1 MSALDVAEP
10 VVDEEIG
17 IEVRIISRQRQ
28 VLARLLEHRPAM
40 AGLAMLAIVILLALL
55 APLIARYH
63 PNAVDVGIIN
73 QNPTPAH
80 WFGTDYL
87 GRDTW
92 ARLLYGARVSLP
104 AGLGAVLI
112 ACCLGV
118 PMGVTAGYGRKLV
131 DDLVMRPVDMLL
143 AFPGIL
149 LAIAIV
155 TLLGPGLTSA
165 TIAVGV
171 AGIPSYARVARG
183 LTLRA
188 REETYV
194 LASRVAGGSAR
205 HIMVRHVLPTI
216 VAPLLV
222 LATLDLS
229 GAILTVSALSFLGLG
244 TQLPTADW
252 GTMLA
257 QGYEHMFQSWAQV
270 TFPGLM
276 ILFTALGIN
285 LLGDGLSD
293 ALNPRLRGGAG

>member
-1 MSALDVAEP
+1 M
-10 VVDEEIG
+10 
-17 IEVRIISRQRQ
+17 
-28 VLARLLEHRPAM
+28 
-40 AGLAMLAIVILLALL
+40 
-55 APLIARYH
+55 ARYN
-63 PNAVDVGIIN
+63 PDAVDVSMLN

-80 WFGTDYL
+80 WLGTDYL

-104 AGLGAVLI
+104 AGFGAVLL
-112 ACCLGV
+112 ACCLGI

-131 DDLVMRPVDMLL
+131 DDLLMRLVDMLL

-155 TLLGPGLTSA
+155 TLLGPGLRSA

-194 LASRVAGGSAR
+194 LASRAAGGGAL
-205 HIMVRHVLPTI
+205 HILLHHVLPAI
-216 VAPLLV
+216 VAPLLA

-229 GAILTVSALSFLGLG
+229 GAILAVSALSFLGLG

-270 TFPGLM
+270 TFPGVA
-276 ILFTALGIN
+276 IAVTALAIN

-293 ALNPRLRGGAG
+293 ALNPRLGRPRGR